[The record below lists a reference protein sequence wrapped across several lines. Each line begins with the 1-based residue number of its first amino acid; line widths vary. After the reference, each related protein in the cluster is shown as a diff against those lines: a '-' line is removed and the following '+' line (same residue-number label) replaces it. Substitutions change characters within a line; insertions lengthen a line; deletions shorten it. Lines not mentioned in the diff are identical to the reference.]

1 VTGLSLPAQLLP
13 YVGGKRIGQIGTLVD
28 QNVYDFTVVCCR
40 CIEQGWIRQ
49 AGEQTMEFSEFST
62 QKLLQATGQSEHLT
76 DREKHLI
83 GLAVTTTRG
92 CIACTGN
99 RLKRALEAGVSYETL
114 VAGIDVAAAVNAG
127 VTVAIATQGAERN
140 GIVKPELSCADEA
153 CAVGLPRS

>member
-1 VTGLSLPAQLLP
+1 
-13 YVGGKRIGQIGTLVD
+13 
-28 QNVYDFTVVCCR
+28 
-40 CIEQGWIRQ
+40 
-49 AGEQTMEFSEFST
+49 
-62 QKLLQATGQSEHLT
+62 
-76 DREKHLI
+76 
-83 GLAVTTTRG
+83 LAVTTTRG

-140 GIVKPELSCADEA
+140 GVVKPELSCADEA